1 MGRDVSDGDPTP
13 TSSLSANSLTAS
25 EGHYP
30 ATAAT
35 TIMIDAWN
43 SQLIHGRPWMDG
55 TSIAGSSAREH
66 MVRLFSAYNY
76 AIKSGIL

>member
-1 MGRDVSDGDPTP
+1 
-13 TSSLSANSLTAS
+13 
-25 EGHYP
+25 
-30 ATAAT
+30 
-35 TIMIDAWN
+35 
-43 SQLIHGRPWMDG
+43 MDG

>member
-1 MGRDVSDGDPTP
+1 
-13 TSSLSANSLTAS
+13 
-25 EGHYP
+25 
-30 ATAAT
+30 
-35 TIMIDAWN
+35 MIDAWN